1 MRALLLLVLLPL
13 LCSPDPTDATF
24 RAEQQ
29 RYPRVRG
36 AYAACWP
43 GLQAE
48 LRRRGLA
55 AGQLELYLRAF
66 KIGRRVEV
74 WARNRGQGR
83 YQLLRRYTL
92 AATSGTL
99 GPKVQAGDGQ
109 VPEGCY
115 RIDRY
120 NPKSL
125 YHLSLGLDY
134 PTAADRARG
143 AADPGGD
150 IFIHG
155 SDVTIGCLPIT
166 DRYIE
171 ELYVLAVEARAAGQA
186 DIPVHIFPFALN
198 ATDLDAHW
206 ASPHYAFWQTLAPVY
221 RYFEQHRTLP
231 PTDPAGTYVL
241 R

>member
-1 MRALLLLVLLPL
+1 MRLLLLLLPL
-13 LCSPDPTDATF
+13 LFGPDPTDASF
-24 RAEQQ
+24 RLDQQ
-29 RYPRVRG
+29 RYPRVRA
-36 AYAACWP
+36 AYAARWA
-43 GLQAE
+43 GMQAE
-48 LRRRGLA
+48 LQRHHLE

-66 KIGRRVEV
+66 KLGRRVEV

-83 YQLLRRYTL
+83 YQLLRSYTI
-92 AATSGTL
+92 AATSGKL
-99 GPKVQAGDGQ
+99 GPKRRAGDGQ

-115 RIDRY
+115 HIDRY
-120 NPKSL
+120 NPSSL

-134 PTAADRARG
+134 PSAIDRARG
-143 AADPGGD
+143 EQDPGRD

-155 SDVTIGCLPIT
+155 SNVTIGCLPIT

-186 DIPVHIFPFALN
+186 AIPVHIFPFALTE
-198 ATDLDAHW
+198 TDLEAHW
-206 ASPHYAFWQTLAPVY
+206 HSPHYAFWQTLAPVY

-231 PTDPAGTYVL
+231 PTDAAGTYVV

>member
-1 MRALLLLVLLPL
+1 MRLLLLLLPL
-13 LCSPDPTDATF
+13 FFTSPEPTDATF
-24 RAEQQ
+24 RLGQQ
-29 RYPRVRG
+29 RYPRVRD
-36 AYAACWP
+36 AYTTHWTNV
-43 GLQAE
+43 QAQ
-48 LRRRGLA
+48 LRRLHLDA
-55 AGQLELYLRAF
+55 SQLELYLRAF
-66 KIGRRVEV
+66 KVGKRVEV

-83 YQLLRRYTL
+83 YQLLRSYPI

-99 GPKVQAGDGQ
+99 GPKIRSGDGQ

-120 NPKSL
+120 NPSSL

-134 PTAADRARG
+134 PNALDRARG
-143 AADPGGD
+143 EKDPGGD

-155 SDVTIGCLPIT
+155 SNVTIGCLPIT

-171 ELYVLAVEARAAGQA
+171 ELYVLAIEARAAGQA
-186 DIPVHIFPFALN
+186 AIPVHIFPFALTE
-198 ATDLDAHW
+198 TDLEAHW
-206 ASPHYAFWQTLAPVY
+206 HSPHHDFWQTLAPVY

-231 PTDPAGTYVL
+231 PTDASGAYVV